1 MNVRVF
7 ASYIKSKRNKDAD
20 FEFRKITENTWTL
33 LYIYLHQEQKKKF
46 INTIHFMSRQT
57 LLELILF
64 HTARKWIFLCIPPI
78 FYYSKS
84 SQENFKRTGRR
95 DNNFSSPHQGS
106 LIFETIKELRTCKW
120 STYTFN
126 NYESIIFPL
135 V

>member
-20 FEFRKITENTWTL
+20 FEFRKITETL

-64 HTARKWIFLCIPPI
+64 HTARK
-78 FYYSKS
+78 
-84 SQENFKRTGRR
+84 
-95 DNNFSSPHQGS
+95 
-106 LIFETIKELRTCKW
+106 
-120 STYTFN
+120 
-126 NYESIIFPL
+126 
-135 V
+135 